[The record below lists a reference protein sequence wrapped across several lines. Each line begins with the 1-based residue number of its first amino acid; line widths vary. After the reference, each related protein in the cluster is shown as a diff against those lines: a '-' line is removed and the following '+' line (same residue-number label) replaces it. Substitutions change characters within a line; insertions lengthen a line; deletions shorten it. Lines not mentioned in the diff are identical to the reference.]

1 MPIIGRREVIDS
13 YITFY
18 SIAGD
23 HPEMTL
29 YNGLRKYFASCE
41 EIVAIFHGHQLYDL
55 DVTQHDLKGN
65 RLKEKDFLIVNCSR
79 KYIMVIEVKNTLAG
93 NSVSKSHK
101 QLEGAKD
108 SLESWLGA
116 DLNDTWSFVPMTYC
130 HYVAENITSNPYI
143 IKGK

>member
-1 MPIIGRREVIDS
+1 MVIDS
-13 YITFY
+13 YLTFY
-18 SIAGD
+18 LITGD

-29 YNGLRKYFASCE
+29 YNGLRKYFDSCE
-41 EIVAIFHGHQLYDL
+41 EIVAIFHGHKLYDF

-65 RLKEKDFLIVNCSR
+65 NLKEKDFLIVNCSR
-79 KYIMVIEVKNTLAG
+79 KYIMVIEAKNTLAG
-93 NSVSKSHK
+93 NSVSKSHE
-101 QLEGAKD
+101 QLKGAKD
-108 SLESWLGA
+108 LLESWLGA